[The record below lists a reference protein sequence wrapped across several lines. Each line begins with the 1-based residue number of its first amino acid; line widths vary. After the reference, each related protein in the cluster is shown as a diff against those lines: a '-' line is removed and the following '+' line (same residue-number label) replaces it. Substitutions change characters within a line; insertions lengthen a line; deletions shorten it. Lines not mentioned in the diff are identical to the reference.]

1 LSLDLDWDGGHRY
14 NRLIVI
20 YIGGKGEICMQLSDM
35 ILVSLDDHL
44 VEPPETFADV
54 PMTALHAI
62 NATPVVV
69 AAPPGVYSSQDL
81 PRYYARDVRF
91 GSSRR

>member
-1 LSLDLDWDGGHRY
+1 MSLDLDWAGGHRY

-20 YIGGKGEICMQLSDM
+20 YIGGEGEICMQLSDM

-44 VEPPETFADV
+44 VEPPETLADV